1 VSPHRLFLLV
11 AFVLAGLL
19 ALHAWHYWPF
29 LSDEALV
36 SLRYA
41 MRFTSGQGLTWTDGE
56 RVEGYTNF
64 LWVVLTGVIGKLGLG
79 FVPAAR
85 LLGFLG
91 VLLAIACVS
100 IEPRSRVW
108 SLPRLIVGGAL
119 IVSTAPF
126 AIWSIG
132 GLEQGLLVGLL
143 ALSLRALEHAAHA
156 TDPRRVWR
164 WGVPLALLALVRAD
178 GALLVASLL
187 AGSACLPTPSVAA
200 ARRTAIIAIPSGV
213 AVLAHLGFRLAYY
226 GEFLPNSA
234 NVKLVFTTEHLVSG
248 LEYVGRGYA
257 SASMLV
263 LVAIIATVFAFRRGE
278 RFGLVMPWSVV
289 VSWTVY
295 VAVVGGDI
303 FPGFRQL
310 VPSLLALCFLVA
322 DEVAADWDRIVRQ
335 RVLVLPVL
343 GLCIVLHA
351 TQGTETAENR
361 RARGELSEWDGQ
373 AIGEILKTAFG
384 SKQPLLAVDRAGALP
399 FWSELPS
406 LDMLGP
412 NDRHIAATEPHD
424 FGAGQLGHEFGDGKY
439 VLRRAPDLVVFNEA
453 VGSATPTFRSGRE
466 LVRLKEFQKSYQWI
480 NVLGTV
486 EERRIVGTI
495 WVRREKGKLGVVRT
509 DERVVVPGYFF
520 TGQASSARSVLDE
533 QGVLVAGVSVR
544 RPGVLP
550 ELFLPAGRYEL
561 EFSPPAPALVID
573 VRCRDMSMQKS
584 GPAGAHV
591 IEIDGT
597 TPITI
602 AVAPPFGARGHRFRS
617 ASLTRVP
624 NEPPTLR
631 CSSAR
636 SPLRLSATALKEKK
650 PARTV
655 WSHPSNVVFTSQG
668 AIVDLGARPALSWFE
683 VSLSQNDGYL
693 LELRQGKNVVWT
705 TSVERKRSKNAP
717 LLRNHRFDLPKP
729 LEGATFELVIRPRK
743 GDAPCS
749 IGHVELG

>member
-11 AFVLAGLL
+11 ALVLAGLL
-19 ALHAWHYWPF
+19 ALHARHYWPF
-29 LSDEALV
+29 LSDDALV

-64 LWVVLTGVIGKLGLG
+64 LWVVLTGIIGKLGIG

-85 LLGFLG
+85 LLGFAG
-91 VLLAIACVS
+91 VLLAIACISV
-100 IEPRSRVW
+100 EPRSRVW

-126 AIWSIG
+126 AISSIG

-164 WGVPLALLALVRAD
+164 WGVPLAALALVRFD
-178 GALLVASLL
+178 GPLLVASLL
-187 AGSACLPTPSVAA
+187 AGSACLPAPSVAS
-200 ARRTAIIAIPSGV
+200 ARRTAIIAIPSV
-213 AVLAHLGFRLAYY
+213 AAVLAHLGFRLAYY

-234 NVKLVFTTEHLVSG
+234 SAKLAFTSDRLVQG
-248 LEYVGRGYA
+248 FEYVGRGYA

-263 LVAIIATVFAFRRGE
+263 LVATIATVFAFRRGE

-289 VSWTVY
+289 VSWTAY
-295 VAVVGGDI
+295 VAVVGGDTS
-303 FPGFRQL
+303 PGFQKL

-322 DEVAADWDRIVRQ
+322 DEVSADWGRIVRQ

-361 RARGELSEWDGQ
+361 RAREELGVWDGQ
-373 AIGEILKTAFG
+373 AIGQALKTGFG
-384 SKQPLLAVDRAGALP
+384 AKQPLLAVDAAGALP

-406 LDMLGP
+406 LDMG
-412 NDRHIAATEPHD
+412 R
-424 FGAGQLGHEFGDGKY
+424 EFGDRAH
-439 VLRRAPDLVVFNEA
+439 VLRRAPDLVVFNDS
-453 VGSATPTFRSGRE
+453 VGSAEPAFRSGRE
-466 LVRLKEFQKSYQWI
+466 LFRSKEFERNYQWI
-480 NVLGTV
+480 NVTSIAR
-486 EERRIVGTI
+486 ERRIVGEI
-495 WVRREKGKLGVVRT
+495 WVRREKGRLGVVRT

-520 TGQASSARSVLDE
+520 TGQASSARSLLDD
-533 QGVLVAGVSVR
+533 QGVLVAAISER

-550 ELFLPAGRYEL
+550 ELSLPAGHFKIEVT
-561 EFSPPAPALVID
+561 PPNPALVID
-573 VRCRDMSMQKS
+573 VRCRNMSMQKS
-584 GPAGAHV
+584 GPAGVHV
-591 IEIDGT
+591 IEVDGT
-597 TPITI
+597 TPVTI
-602 AVAPPFGARGHRFRS
+602 AVAPRFGARGHKLRS
-617 ASLTRVP
+617 VSLARAT
-624 NEPPTLR
+624 NESPTLR

-636 SPLRLSATALKEKK
+636 SPLRLSAAALEKK
-650 PARTV
+650 TPPKTL
-655 WSHPSNVVFTSQG
+655 WSHPENVVFASPG
-668 AIVDLGARPALSWFE
+668 AIVDLGARPAISWFE
-683 VSLSQNDGYL
+683 VSLSLNDGYL
-693 LELRQGKNVVWT
+693 LELRQGGSVVFS

-729 LEGATFELVIRPRK
+729 LEGGTFELVIRPRK

-749 IGHVELG
+749 IGHLELG

>member
-11 AFVLAGLL
+11 AFLLAGLL
-19 ALHAWHYWPF
+19 ALHVWHYWPF
-29 LSDEALV
+29 LSDDALV

-64 LWVVLTGVIGKLGLG
+64 LWVVLTGIIGKLGIG
-79 FVPAAR
+79 FIPAAR
-85 LLGFLG
+85 VLGFAG
-91 VLLAIACVS
+91 VLLAIVCISV
-100 IEPRSRVW
+100 EPRNRVW

-119 IVSTAPF
+119 VVSTAPF
-126 AIWSIG
+126 AIWAIG

-156 TDPRRVWR
+156 TDPQRVWR

-178 GALLVASLL
+178 GPLLVAALL
-187 AGSACLPTPSVAA
+187 AGSACLPTPSVAS
-200 ARRTAIIAIPSGV
+200 ARRTAIIAIPSIV

-234 NVKLVFTTEHLVSG
+234 SEKLAFTSERLVQG

-263 LVAIIATVFAFRRGE
+263 LVAIIATVFAFGRGE

-289 VSWTVY
+289 VSWTAY

-303 FPGFRQL
+303 LPGFRQL

-361 RARGELSEWDGQ
+361 SAREGLWVWDGQ
-373 AIGEILKTAFG
+373 AIGQTLKTAFG
-384 SKQPLLAVDRAGALP
+384 AKQPLLAVDRAGALP

-406 LDMLGP
+406 LDM
-412 NDRHIAATEPHD
+412 
-424 FGAGQLGHEFGDGKY
+424 GHELGDGAY
-439 VLRRAPDLVVFNEA
+439 VLRRAPDLVVFDDGLGGA
-453 VGSATPTFRSGRE
+453 KPTFRSGRE
-466 LVRLKEFQKSYQWI
+466 LIRSKQFERSYQSI
-480 NVLGTV
+480 NVATV
-486 EERRIVGTI
+486 ARDLRIVGEI
-495 WVRREKGKLGVVRT
+495 WVRREKGRVGVVRT

-520 TGQASSARSVLDE
+520 TGQASSARSLLDDE
-533 QGVLVAGVSVR
+533 GVLVAAISEK

-550 ELFLPAGRYEL
+550 ELSLPAGRFKIEVV
-561 EFSPPAPALVID
+561 PPNPTLIID
-573 VRCRDMSMQKS
+573 VRCRNMSMKET
-584 GPAGAHV
+584 GPVGVHV
-591 IEIDGT
+591 IEVDGT
-597 TPITI
+597 TPVTI
-602 AVAPPFGARGHRFRS
+602 AVAPRFGARRHELRS
-617 ASLTRVP
+617 VSLTRAT
-624 NEPPTLR
+624 NELPTLH

-636 SPLRLSATALKEKK
+636 SPLRLSATALEEKAPPK
-650 PARTV
+650 TL
-655 WSHPSNVVFTSQG
+655 WSHPGNVVFASQG
-668 AIVDLGARPALSWFE
+668 AIVDLGSRPALSWFE
-683 VSLSQNDGYL
+683 VSLSLNDGYL
-693 LELRQGKNVVWT
+693 LELRRDGLVVWT
-705 TSVERKRSKNAP
+705 TSVERKRSKTVP
-717 LLRNHRFDLPKP
+717 RLKDHRFDLPKP
-729 LEGATFELVIRPRK
+729 LEGGTFELVVRPRK

-749 IGHVELG
+749 IGHVQLG